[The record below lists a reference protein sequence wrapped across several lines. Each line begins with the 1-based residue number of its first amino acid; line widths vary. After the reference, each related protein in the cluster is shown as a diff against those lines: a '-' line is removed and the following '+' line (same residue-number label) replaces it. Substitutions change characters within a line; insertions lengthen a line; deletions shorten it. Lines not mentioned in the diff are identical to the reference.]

1 MTSSDHDYVLAILT
15 TGRRANELATAE
27 ASVLGAGHRARIE
40 AMAAAGTLLLAGP
53 FGESVHEN
61 WRGIFVFDVA
71 DVGEAA
77 ALTRTDPSIDAGLFD
92 AKLMRWRSNV
102 DLAPVRARL
111 EAAKAAGRPFVPA
124 AYVLGIGKPAGDVRR
139 ALPRLMESQ
148 RVIGGGELGEE
159 RDGEFLLLL
168 RVAALEDARE
178 LLQQSDSR
186 VSWELS
192 SFWATNLL
200 GQLAD
205 APGEDD
211 SGSST
216 TER

>member
-1 MTSSDHDYVLAILT
+1 
-15 TGRRANELATAE
+15 
-27 ASVLGAGHRARIE
+27 
-40 AMAAAGTLLLAGP
+40 
-53 FGESVHEN
+53 
-61 WRGIFVFDVA
+61 
-71 DVGEAA
+71 
-77 ALTRTDPSIDAGLFD
+77 
-92 AKLMRWRSNV
+92 
-102 DLAPVRARL
+102 
-111 EAAKAAGRPFVPA
+111 
-124 AYVLGIGKPAGDVRR
+124 
-139 ALPRLMESQ
+139 MESQ